1 MEGYLSW
8 WNICTWGG
16 ESLALKWLNPHNRTM
31 TSPAVISVI
40 SCIDSDFENAYMQ
53 IADGERNS
61 RLTNTVYIW

>member
-1 MEGYLSW
+1 
-8 WNICTWGG
+8 
-16 ESLALKWLNPHNRTM
+16 M